1 MSTKSLSALVLVLV
15 VLLLALPLKGTSQT
29 IECGSLKYLV
39 AAKGFKDILLG
50 EDINNLLSKPLPYL
64 DNNQRPDADS
74 CFSYACNNSELLTI
88 DSTLK
93 LDMVGIRTYKNKIV
107 NIYLFFPEKDA
118 YKVLSNFLKNYGQ
131 FTEKPVEYANVY
143 DWNTQSVKLSL
154 SYNSDVDEGVAIFTF
169 TPLLNSIRNSNRQK
183 REAVTLQA
191 YNILNNMP

>member
-1 MSTKSLSALVLVLV
+1 MSTRSLPGLVLA
-15 VLLLALPLKGTSQT
+15 VLLLVLPLKGISQT
-29 IECGSLKYLV
+29 IQCGSLRYLV
-39 AAKGFKDILLG
+39 ESRGFKHIVLG
-50 EDINNLLSKPLPYL
+50 ADINSLQLEPLKFL

-74 CFSYACNNSELLTI
+74 CFSYACNDSEILTI
-88 DSTLK
+88 DSNLK
-93 LDMVGIRTYKNKIV
+93 LDMIGIRTYKNKIV

-154 SYNSDVDEGVAIFTF
+154 SYNSDVDEGVAVFTF
-169 TPLLNSIRNSNRQK
+169 TPLLASIQDSNRK
-183 REAVTLQA
+183 KHDAVTLQA

>member
-1 MSTKSLSALVLVLV
+1 VLV
-15 VLLLALPLKGTSQT
+15 VAILLLVLPLKSISQT
-29 IECGSLKYLV
+29 IVCGSLKYLV
-39 AAKGFKDILLG
+39 EAKGFKHIVLG
-50 EDINNLLSKPLPYL
+50 EDINDLQLKPLRYL

-74 CFSYACNNSELLTI
+74 CFSYACSDSEILTI

-93 LDMVGIRTYKNKIV
+93 LDMVGIRTYKNRIV

-154 SYNSDVDEGVAIFTF
+154 SYDTNVDEGVAVFTF
-169 TPLLNSIRNSNRQK
+169 TPLLASIQDTNRRK
-183 REAVTLQA
+183 RDAVTLQA